1 MPRCRKILA
10 NGKRCKAR
18 AMAGSKFCLFH
29 TPGQR
34 MRRRKNTTKTVT
46 GGRAEKSPVQT
57 TVENQI
63 AMRSTR
69 LLGGAIAAQ
78 AIRYMEAPDYTIVR
92 TKEPARINRQGTVYV
107 SAHERRVI
115 EPTRSDWGRN
125 FKQTDKPKSK
135 RKQATT
141 RFKVGRMI
149 PYLGIGYMVY
159 NLSSGSPG
167 DYSKPK
173 DGMETGFG
181 IFDLGTAGE
190 YVIRQTVKAGII
202 SALTGGVFD
211 AADAAAAGAGLVD

>member
-10 NGKRCKAR
+10 NGERCKAH

-34 MRRRKNTTKTVT
+34 MKRGRKSSMKKTE
-46 GGRAEKSPVQT
+46 GRSQKSALQVSA
-57 TVENQI
+57 ENQF
-63 AMRSTR
+63 AMRGTR
-69 LLGGAIAAQ
+69 LIGAAIAGS
-78 AIRYMEAPDYTIVR
+78 AIRYMNASDYTIVR

-125 FKQTDKPKSK
+125 FKQTDKPASK

-141 RFKVGRMI
+141 RFKVGRTI

-159 NLSSGSPG
+159 NLGTNRSS
-167 DYSKPK
+167 SKDRDK
-173 DGMETGFG
+173 MEGFWLY
-181 IFDLGTAGE
+181 DLATAGE
-190 YVIRQTVKAGII
+190 YVVRQTVKAGII
-202 SALTGGVFD
+202 STLTGGVFD
-211 AADAAAAGAGLVD
+211 AADAAAAGAGLID